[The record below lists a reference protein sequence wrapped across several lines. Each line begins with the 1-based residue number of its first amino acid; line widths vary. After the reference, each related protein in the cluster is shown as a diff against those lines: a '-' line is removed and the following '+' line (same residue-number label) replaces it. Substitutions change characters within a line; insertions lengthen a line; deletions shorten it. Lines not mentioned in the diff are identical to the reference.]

1 MSKRGVYIV
10 YSAVLIAFTILLG
23 FDCGL
28 AGTLNFQPQ
37 SLERTLFSKR
47 FNDLTISGPTPEGCQ
62 IILKIVAP
70 NQEFK
75 LNKSGKGLGLIWLP
89 IGHAEVKNIPGM
101 YALLSSARIS
111 AILSKEEQQDT
122 GLCSDFKEIYQLAK
136 IHHKKNPKEE
146 EAAGLNREYVSG
158 LIKIL
163 VEKKLYQN
171 KEGTVA
177 VAGGQFK
184 AQLLHPVDGPLG
196 EYRVFCYAIKDGKV
210 RLLTEDGFSVKSSG
224 LGDWLYRQ
232 AVVNAVVYGIL
243 AALMAI
249 GAGLLVGVIF
259 KKGGG
264 H

>member
-1 MSKRGVYIV
+1 MRKDIAYLGCF
-10 YSAVLIAFTILLG
+10 AVLSAFLISVSS
-23 FDCGL
+23 DCGL

-47 FNDLTISGPTPEGCQ
+47 FNNLTISGPTPEGCQ

-75 LNKSGKGLGLIWLP
+75 LNKSGKGLGFIWLP

-101 YALLSSARIS
+101 YALLSSAKIS
-111 AILSKEEQQDT
+111 GILSSEEQQAT
-122 GLCSDFKEIYQLAK
+122 GLTPDFKEIDPLAK
-136 IHHKKNPKEE
+136 THHKKEPKEE
-146 EAAGLNREYVSG
+146 VVTLNREYLAG

-171 KEGTVA
+171 EEA
-177 VAGGQFK
+177 VTIAGGQFK
-184 AQLLHPVDGPLG
+184 ARLLHPVDAPLG
-196 EYRVFCYAIKDGKV
+196 EYRVFCYAVKDGKAQ
-210 RLLTEDGFSVKSSG
+210 LLVEEGFSVKSSG
-224 LGDWLYRQ
+224 LADWLYRQ
-232 AVVNAVVYGIL
+232 ANMNAVVYGIL

-249 GAGLLVGVIF
+249 GAGLLVGIIF